1 MNRTQSTAFLSLLT
15 LLLRVPLAGTA
26 RGADSFLESDDFEEG
41 ESIVGVFLVEDDY
54 RIMVEDIERN
64 DTSFDWGWVLT
75 PGFQDS
81 GAPPP
86 DTRHKAL
93 RWIPRK
99 SAQKLVQQPRQ
110 LGFDLRDY
118 RTIYIPPVENFAGI
132 MKEELLVSVRDSF
145 IEGAKMFDLEVVT
158 TRPSSGLELRLATL
172 DQMRDVANVPVYGIR
187 VQPFLL
193 LELQLIDLE
202 TNQKLVLLRNRK
214 HGNSVA
220 EAALNFADDFVKFL
234 R

>member
-1 MNRTQSTAFLSLLT
+1 
-15 LLLRVPLAGTA
+15 
-26 RGADSFLESDDFEEG
+26 
-41 ESIVGVFLVEDDY
+41 
-54 RIMVEDIERN
+54 MVEDIQRN
-64 DTSFDWGWVLT
+64 DTAFDWGWVLT

-81 GAPPP
+81 GPPP
-86 DTRHKAL
+86 ADTRHKAL
-93 RWIPRK
+93 RWIPRRNT
-99 SAQKLVQQPRQ
+99 QQLVQEPRQ
-110 LGFDLRDY
+110 LGFDLNDY

-132 MKEELLVSVRDSF
+132 MKEDLLASIRDSF
-145 IEGAKMFDLEVVT
+145 IEGVKMFGLEVVT
-158 TRPSSGLELRLATL
+158 TRQSSGLELRLATL

-220 EAALNFADDFVKFL
+220 EAALNFADDLVKFL